1 MEKTNL
7 HKKFKKTKLY
17 KETNKKFVER
27 VMYMIYGIC
36 GCDDKR
42 ALEVIKEVKKKIN
55 QKQKQNK

>member
-1 MEKTNL
+1 MKMEKN
-7 HKKFKKTKLY
+7 KLY
-17 KETNKKFVER
+17 KETNEKFVER

-55 QKQKQNK
+55 QKQEQRK